1 MDEAANQGDKA
12 KSGASGQPAQ
22 RVSLFGGRRKS
33 GNGNG
38 NGNGSGNG
46 KAPPKRPRRPRGFGL
61 SGLSGLLTFVLA
73 IGLLGVG
80 VLVWSVVES
89 RKPGPLAADK
99 IVVIEREDDSGTIGE
114 QLERAGVVESALW
127 FSAMTMLDGSRSSLK
142 RGEYAFKAGVSLRQ
156 VEAELIAH
164 KVVQHKLTIPEGLT
178 SDQVVERLRDD
189 DALVGDVKEPP
200 REGSLL
206 PDTYLF
212 ERGDTR
218 QAELT
223 RMAKAQTKL
232 VDEVWAKR
240 ASDLPIKS
248 PGELVTLA
256 SIVEKETGKADE
268 RPRVAGVFVNRLQKH
283 MRLQSDPTI
292 VYGLVFG
299 KGTLGHP
306 ITKAELDQPTPYN
319 TYNIDGLPPGPICNP
334 GRAALEAVANP
345 MRTKE
350 LYFVADG
357 TGGHAFAETLDQHL
371 KNVAHWRQ
379 VEQDAKDKLAPDAA
393 PTPTPTP
400 TPAKHGALDGVD
412 PAIFGAVA
420 LGEAPVDSGPLA
432 KRLGKLAESRKAAA
446 SLLAPDGAL
455 SAPHAA
461 GASLDTIGA
470 VVTGVNDGPPTQAF
484 PDEQGPDGAAQ
495 PVASVPLSAAALAD
509 QKARIARYVGAG
521 PADPRFVGLVDPR
534 VAGPVDPRVAGPADP
549 RVVGPADP
557 RFVGP
562 VDPRVA
568 RPVDPRV
575 AGLDTPAGAPA
586 RPRAF
591 DASEGTPF
599 DPLRNKTYDLNYA
612 HAVPTLESY

>member
-12 KSGASGQPAQ
+12 KPGAPAQ
-22 RVSLFGGRRKS
+22 RVSLFGGRRRS
-33 GNGNG
+33 GDGDG
-38 NGNGSGNG
+38 VG
-46 KAPPKRPRRPRGFGL
+46 KTAPSKPPRRPRGFGL
-61 SGLSGLLTFVLA
+61 SGLSGLLTFVLV
-73 IGLLGVG
+73 IGLLGVA
-80 VLVWSVVES
+80 VLVWSVIES

-114 QLERAGVVESALW
+114 QLERAGVVDSALW
-127 FSAMTMLDGSRSSLK
+127 FSAMTMIDGSRSSLK
-142 RGEYAFKAGVSLRQ
+142 RGEYAFKAGVSLHQ
-156 VEAELIAH
+156 VELELIAH
-164 KVVQHKLTIPEGLT
+164 KVVQHKLTVPEGLT

-189 DALVGDVKEPP
+189 DVLVGDVKEQP

-223 RMAKAQTKL
+223 RMSKAQAKV
-232 VDEVWAKR
+232 VDEIWAKR
-240 ASDLPIKS
+240 ATDLPIKS

-268 RPRVAGVFVNRLQKH
+268 RARVAGVFINRLQKH

-306 ITKAELDQPTPYN
+306 ITKAELDQATPYN

-334 GRAALEAVANP
+334 GKAALEAVANP

-379 VEQDAKDKLAPDAA
+379 IEQDAKDRLAPDATPTPA
-393 PTPTPTP
+393 PTPSP
-400 TPAKHGALDGVD
+400 TPAKHSALDDVD
-412 PAIFGAVA
+412 PAIFGTVA
-420 LGEAPVDSGPLA
+420 LGDASVDSGPLA
-432 KRLGKLAESRKAAA
+432 TRLAKLAESRRRAIAV
-446 SLLAPDGAL
+446 LGPGGAL
-455 SAPHAA
+455 SASGAA
-461 GASLDTIGA
+461 GASLEALGA
-470 VVTGVNDGPPTQAF
+470 VVTGVNDAPPTQAF
-484 PDEQGPDGAAQ
+484 PDDPGPDAAAQ
-495 PVASVPLSAAALAD
+495 PVASFPLSAAALAD
-509 QKARIARYVGAG
+509 QKARIARYVDGGA
-521 PADPRFVGLVDPR
+521 A
-534 VAGPVDPRVAGPADP
+534 
-549 RVVGPADP
+549 
-557 RFVGP
+557 
-562 VDPRVA
+562 
-568 RPVDPRV
+568 DPRV
-575 AGLDTPAGAPA
+575 AGLDAPAAAPA
-586 RPRAF
+586 RPRGF
-591 DASEGTPF
+591 DASEGTPI